1 MRVWVPHDRP
11 GTHMSSP
18 RDNFSYVFEVGEDR
32 RGPFNGR
39 VTGGFGECVLGSA
52 PELSWTEYTPAAW
65 KLYAR
70 VELKATE
77 RQTAVAGISFI
88 IDRGLMTV
96 LSSGDY
102 VYLAALPLLGISI
115 VRNGLLIAAAG
126 SAPTLTRIPLGSEVS
141 LTFPEPAEVRIVLGG
156 GERYRPE
163 NFAVRPVAVSV
174 VGEPSRACWRG
185 RPRVGRYD
193 VLVDRGLHLGEPR
206 VSMELSK
213 ICPETAAHT
222 SAQLMDRDG
231 YQVAER

>member
-1 MRVWVPHDRP
+1 MTETEASAETHSPLDVPHEQFRAGVP
-11 GTHMSSP
+11 AGHFRLIVNP
-18 RDNFSYVFEVGEDR
+18 ERAQKYVKHRLFVVG
-32 RGPFNGR
+32 
-39 VTGGFGECVLGSA
+39 
-52 PELSWTEYTPAAW
+52 
-65 KLYAR
+65 
-70 VELKATE
+70 
-77 RQTAVAGISFI
+77 I
-88 IDRGLMTV
+88 
-96 LSSGDY
+96 
-102 VYLAALPLLGISI
+102 ALPLLGISI

-185 RPRVGRYD
+185 RPTVGRYD

-222 SAQLMDRDG
+222 SAQLMDTDG